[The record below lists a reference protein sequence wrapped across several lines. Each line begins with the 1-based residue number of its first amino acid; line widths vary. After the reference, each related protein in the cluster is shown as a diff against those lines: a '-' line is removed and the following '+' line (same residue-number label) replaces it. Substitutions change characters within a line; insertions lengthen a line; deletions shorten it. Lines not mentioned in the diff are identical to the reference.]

1 MAWRERVAKT
11 RPPVGMPR
19 SIVLLATPDG
29 YRHSV
34 LTEDGGMLCGR
45 LADVPASADAAE
57 ARVAAAAVVVA
68 LAHDFHHAD
77 VEVTWDPPRQPDSW
91 TAQVSV
97 ASS

>member
-1 MAWRERVAKT
+1 
-11 RPPVGMPR
+11 MPR